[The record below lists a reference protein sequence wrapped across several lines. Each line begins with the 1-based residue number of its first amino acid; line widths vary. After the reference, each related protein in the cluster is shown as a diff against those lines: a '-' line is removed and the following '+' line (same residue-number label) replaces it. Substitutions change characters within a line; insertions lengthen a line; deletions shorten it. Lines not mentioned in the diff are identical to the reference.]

1 MRRSQ
6 AYFPEVRI
14 GKGSESSLCSQY
26 TPPASN
32 VFYICTLSTLCSVHS
47 TCYWPQPAD
56 LIMQPLR
63 TLGKA
68 LAYKS
73 TNTHP
78 SCWYRFQD
86 LVDTFSERQYCLNFQ
101 GSRPTSTQGPRLQIT
116 ALILSHRLAVACFG
130 MPCMHCICKTK
141 NIVIWKTMAK
151 KKIFRR
157 WPRINWAWGEVRPRL
172 EIV

>member
-14 GKGSESSLCSQY
+14 GKGTESGLCSQY

-116 ALILSHRLAVACFG
+116 DTEPPALSSGG
-130 MPCMHCICKTK
+130 MLWNALYALYLQNKKHCDLK
-141 NIVIWKTMAK
+141 NNGKEEDFPTMAVDQLSV
-151 KKIFRR
+151 R
-157 WPRINWAWGEVRPRL
+157 WG
-172 EIV
+172 